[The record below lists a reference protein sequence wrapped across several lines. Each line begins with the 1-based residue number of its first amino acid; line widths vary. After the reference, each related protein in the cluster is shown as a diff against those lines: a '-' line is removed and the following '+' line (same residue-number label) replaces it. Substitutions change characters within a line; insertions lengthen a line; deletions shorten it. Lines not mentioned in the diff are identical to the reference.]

1 MICYRNIFF
10 KCRWVATSAL
20 PPLDKFYTGV
30 ALFEERSYGITA
42 AECNALLL
50 HIPSALVITDEDV
63 SGKYAET
70 LNSISIYSKTRTQPG
85 IGIVGRNDR

>member
-63 SGKYAET
+63 SGKYAEAT
-70 LNSISIYSKTRTQPG
+70 FSANTYTKSLTRP
-85 IGIVGRNDR
+85 